1 MEQYTTI
8 IITAVSVL
16 GSAGAWQFYQNR
28 MKLKYQAEREDKTDQ
43 NLYRDDLRERVAVLE
58 SRLEE
63 ERDEKDKRQDE
74 ITKLQTTLAE
84 YKVRLEFLEKENE
97 RLRYK

>member
-8 IITAVSVL
+8 IITIVTVL

-28 MKLKYQAEREDKTDQ
+28 MKLKYQSEKDNKTDQ

-58 SRLEE
+58 EKLEQ
-63 ERDEKDKRQDE
+63 ERNQKEKTANE
-74 ITKLQTTLAE
+74 LAQVMTQLTE

-97 RLRYK
+97 RLKYK

>member
-1 MEQYTTI
+1 MEQYFTI
-8 IITAVSVL
+8 IITIVTVL

-28 MKLKYQAEREDKTDQ
+28 MKLKYEAKKDDKTDQ
-43 NLYRDDLRERVAVLE
+43 NLYRDDLRERVAILE
-58 SRLEE
+58 SKLEE

-97 RLRYK
+97 RLRFK

>member
-58 SRLEE
+58 SKLEE

-74 ITKLQTTLAE
+74 ITLLQTTLAE

>member
-1 MEQYTTI
+1 
-8 IITAVSVL
+8 
-16 GSAGAWQFYQNR
+16 

-84 YKVRLEFLEKENE
+84 YKVRLEFFTIPYNGTFFT
-97 RLRYK
+97 

>member
-8 IITAVSVL
+8 IITIVTVL

-28 MKLKYQAEREDKTDQ
+28 MKLKYQSEKDNKTDQ

-58 SRLEE
+58 EKLEQ
-63 ERDEKDKRQDE
+63 ERNQKEKTASE
-74 ITKLQTTLAE
+74 LAQVMTQLTE

-97 RLRYK
+97 RLKYK

>member
-8 IITAVSVL
+8 VITAVSVL

-58 SRLEE
+58 SKLEE
-63 ERDEKDKRQDE
+63 ERDETDKRQDE
-74 ITKLQTTLAE
+74 ITLLQTTLAE